1 MVRIYVIIVYD
12 VAIERINRIRQFLKR
27 YLTWIQNSAFEGEL
41 TEGEIE
47 KIKLELKKI
56 IKEDEDS
63 VIFFISSSKKWVNKE
78 VLGVEKAEISTII

>member
-1 MVRIYVIIVYD
+1 VVRIYVIIVYD